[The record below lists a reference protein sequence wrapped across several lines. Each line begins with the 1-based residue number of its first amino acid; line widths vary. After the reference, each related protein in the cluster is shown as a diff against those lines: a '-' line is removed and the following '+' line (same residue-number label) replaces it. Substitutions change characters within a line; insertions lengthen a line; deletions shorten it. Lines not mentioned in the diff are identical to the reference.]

1 MDGGIGDLLNV
12 FLNNPEMMK
21 KASDLLSRLSAD
33 NNASVPEENNQ
44 TAVPAMAQ
52 ATPPPSDP
60 QQNAGT
66 ARNDV
71 PQTETPSPE
80 QNSIGNM
87 SGDQLAAMVSS
98 VMSALGMNAGGQ
110 TAAPQS
116 DPPQDVPPSA
126 EPHAAQETTVSPP
139 QNGNGATP
147 ASANFDIEKAL
158 GVLKNVSAETS
169 PQKDNRIQLLLSLK
183 PFMKDGRKQKI
194 DMAVKYLNAAKVFNM
209 FGKNGFI

>member
-21 KASDLLSRLSAD
+21 KATDLLSRLSASD
-33 NNASVPEENNQ
+33 TAPQPEESSQAAVPVMAAAEPPQSVP
-44 TAVPAMAQ
+44 PAEKN
-52 ATPPPSDP
+52 P
-60 QQNAGT
+60 
-66 ARNDV
+66 
-71 PQTETPSPE
+71 
-80 QNSIGNM
+80 IGNL
-87 SGDQLAAMVSS
+87 SSAPPEGFDQLASMVSS
-98 VMSALGMNAGGQ
+98 VMSALGMNTG
-110 TAAPQS
+110 AATQNASPAETS
-116 DPPQDVPPSA
+116 PPTSA
-126 EPHAAQETTVSPP
+126 EPTTEQENPAPP
-139 QNGNGATP
+139 SQNGNGAAT
-147 ASANFDIEKAL
+147 ASAGNFDIERAL